1 MMKKSWPMLLVV
13 LCLVSCG
20 TSSTTASDPVDPI
33 QGIQAVVTT
42 QGSSTIGR
50 FVPIGADYTPETLEL
65 FADQAIDHNTDA
77 VVELRV
83 FLPPFSSSST
93 FLSEA
98 DRRIN
103 LEDAQVRADQLQD
116 ACTRR
121 VPAAVSCN
129 TTIPDIQI
137 RRDARNADKVA
148 EYGSEVDGIYSLGG
162 DQVIAMEIVANTP
175 LEDAMEA
182 LHLAGVP
189 LGGGSAG
196 AAIQSRYMIAGLV
209 GDAFAWN
216 GLEQGS
222 VDLAYG
228 SISGD
233 NRGLRFGIDR
243 AIVEQHALQR
253 GRLIRSLQAVQQS
266 PGPKIGLG
274 PDWQTGVV
282 VTEKEQVGQTAG
294 LSSAF
299 ILDQETYGSAEGA
312 RYSGSRRSLSIR
324 NVGLHLL
331 PEGEYGYDLLQ
342 QRPLVNG
349 SPVDPPDLTDRNFS
363 FLSRPEGSAPL
374 LIAGDLLDPDGL
386 VPISV
391 NSAFGRDSVLE
402 RFVDL
407 ATEAGGNTVV
417 LAVGNDSTTRQDAAD
432 LASRLDREDLIVT
445 QLSLTRLSNIIRL
458 NRQLNSAD
466 AILVTAADQQTV
478 AQLVDRLQRLNLGD
492 RNQSGTVLLFDDAAA
507 AAVGSWM
514 TSEPTP
520 NDELEAKEDQASPPY
535 LTDYSAVRRGLGLV
549 PEASFEP
556 RAFYDYRY
564 GRLVQQIYRQPEQVA
579 FGIERET
586 ALELTPT
593 GSVVRGPAAVIV
605 IDGRLAPTL
614 EEGENKG
621 IAANWLILDTF
632 TTDEAV
638 DPRNP

>member
-1 MMKKSWPMLLVV
+1 MMMKKRWPMVLV
-13 LCLVSCG
+13 LGIVSCG
-20 TSSTTASDPVDPI
+20 NPSATALDPVDPG
-33 QGIQAVVTT
+33 QGIQAVATT
-42 QGSSTIGR
+42 QGASAIGR
-50 FVPIGADYTPETLEL
+50 FIPIGADYTPETLEL
-65 FADQAIDHNTDA
+65 FADQAIEHNRDA

-83 FLPPFSSSST
+83 FLPPFSSNST
-93 FLSEA
+93 FLSAA
-98 DRRIN
+98 DRQVN
-103 LEDAQVRADQLQD
+103 LEDAQVRADQLQE

-137 RRDARNADKVA
+137 RNDARNADKVA
-148 EYGSEVDGIYSLGG
+148 EYGSEVDGVYSLGG

-209 GDAFAWN
+209 GNAFAWN

-228 SISGD
+228 AISSND
-233 NRGLRFGIDR
+233 RGLRFGIDL
-243 AIVEQHALQR
+243 AIVEQHAMQR

-282 VTEKEQVGQTAG
+282 VTEKTQVSQTAG

-299 ILDQETYGSAEGA
+299 ILDQETYGSAATA
-312 RYSGSRRSLSIR
+312 RYTGSRRSLSIR

-331 PEGEYGYDLLQ
+331 PEGEYGYDLVE

-349 SPVDPPDLTDRNFS
+349 SPVDPPNLSNRNFN
-363 FLSRPEGSAPL
+363 FLTRPRGSAPL
-374 LIAGDLLDPDGL
+374 LIAGDLLDPEGL

-391 NSAFGRDSVLE
+391 NSAFGRGSVLE
-402 RFVDL
+402 RFVKL
-407 ATEAGGNTVV
+407 AREAGGSTVV
-417 LAVGNDSTTRQDAAD
+417 LAIGNDSTTRQDASD
-432 LASRLDREDLIVT
+432 LANRFERENLTVT

-478 AQLVDRLQRLNLGD
+478 AQLVDRLQRLNLGE
-492 RNQSGTVLLFDDAAA
+492 RNQSGAVLLFDDAAA

-514 TSEPTP
+514 TSEVTP
-520 NDELEAKEDQASPPY
+520 DDDLEAKEDQASPPY
-535 LTDYSAVRRGLGLV
+535 LTSYSAVKRGLGLV

-556 RAFYDYRY
+556 RTFYDYRY
-564 GRLVQQIYRQPEQVA
+564 GRLVQQVYRQPTQVA
-579 FGIERET
+579 FGLERET

-593 GSVVRGPAAVIV
+593 GAVVRGPAAVIV

-621 IAANWLILDTF
+621 IAAHWLILDTF
-632 TTDEAV
+632 TTNENVAPV
-638 DPRNP
+638 SR